1 MSLTPMLDLPI
12 LFHHY
17 GGKGET
23 LSSAKGKL
31 SSLLGKALPAGQSLM
46 GNILVEASQVPV
58 TLDMNDLLPS
68 SGPTRAFC
76 KGGAHMHTYT

>member
-1 MSLTPMLDLPI
+1 MEQSFDFYKNYEGAVTLAQGLRTI
-12 LFHHY
+12 L
-17 GGKGET
+17 
-23 LSSAKGKL
+23 
-31 SSLLGKALPAGQSLM
+31 ALPADQSLM

-68 SGPTRAFC
+68 SGPTCVFC